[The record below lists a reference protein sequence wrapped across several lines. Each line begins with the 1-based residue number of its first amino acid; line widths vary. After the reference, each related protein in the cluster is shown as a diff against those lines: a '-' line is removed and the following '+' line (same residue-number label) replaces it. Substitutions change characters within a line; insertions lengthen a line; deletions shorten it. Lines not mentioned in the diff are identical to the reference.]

1 MTRICKNKFHLL
13 GGFPN
18 VIGCIDCTHI
28 PIKSPGGDNGE
39 VFRNRKGW
47 MSLNVQVVGGPNYEI
62 QDIVIRWPG
71 SAHDSRIFDNS
82 SLKIKME
89 EGLLKGY
96 LLGDAGYMQTPY
108 LFTPLR
114 NPLTPGKLRYN
125 KAHKT
130 TKGNG

>member
-82 SLKIKME
+82 SLKIKLE
-89 EGLLKGY
+89 EGLLKG
-96 LLGDAGYMQTPY
+96 LLIIAW
-108 LFTPLR
+108 R
-114 NPLTPGKLRYN
+114 RR
-125 KAHKT
+125 AHADT
-130 TKGNG
+130 LLVYTSPQSTNTRRI

>member
-1 MTRICKNKFHLL
+1 
-13 GGFPN
+13 
-18 VIGCIDCTHI
+18 
-28 PIKSPGGDNGE
+28 
-39 VFRNRKGW
+39 

-96 LLGDAGYMQTPY
+96 LLGDAGYMQTPI
-108 LFTPLR
+108 LFTPLH
-114 NPLTPGKLRYN
+114 NPLIPGEFRYN

-130 TKGNG
+130 TRVTVERLLGI